1 MNPYASDLVALES
14 PDDLA
19 LADRIKVGQEEI
31 SAELRKIIIGQD
43 DVIRQVLLTLF
54 VGGKCCF

>member
-43 DVIRQVLLTLF
+43 DVI
-54 VGGKCCF
+54 